1 MNIKN
6 WQSLIAYVPQKVS
19 IFNES
24 IYENIT
30 LKNYSENVDDK
41 LFDQVIR
48 ECNLDQTINE
58 LANKEKTIIGVG
70 AVGLSGGQV
79 QRLGI
84 ARAIYRQPKILILD
98 EATNALDEENEK
110 LIIDLLN
117 SMREKITIIIITHK
131 KSLLK
136 NYYKIIK
143 IGKSSLNDEKNEK

>member
-1 MNIKN
+1 MLL
-6 WQSLIAYVPQKVS
+6 QSSTQS
-19 IFNES
+19 
-24 IYENIT
+24 
-30 LKNYSENVDDK
+30 
-41 LFDQVIR
+41 
-48 ECNLDQTINE
+48 

-136 NYYKIIK
+136 NCDKIIK
-143 IGKSSLNDEKNEK
+143 IGKSSLNYEKTEK